1 MTYWPAIIYLTNY
14 SQSVDFS
21 ITSSLH
27 LYYEMYEYNL
37 PFFTGDSK
45 DQSLNSQQMNQSKN
59 DFKIDQSD
67 SNGKPCLKF
76 IFTNLLTQKHALELC
91 SEWKTIALSDT
102 VKTYTIIFNAKEMVD
117 YEPMARITFQK
128 TISKLKNQIE
138 KIWLVTDSKMI
149 SGGAAIM
156 SLLSSFPIKAVD
168 SEAKVVV

>member
-1 MTYWPAIIYLTNY
+1 
-14 SQSVDFS
+14 
-21 ITSSLH
+21 
-27 LYYEMYEYNL
+27 
-37 PFFTGDSK
+37 
-45 DQSLNSQQMNQSKN
+45 MNQSKN

-128 TISKLKNQIE
+128 TISKLKNQALQE
-138 KIWLVTDSKMI
+138 L
-149 SGGAAIM
+149 
-156 SLLSSFPIKAVD
+156 
-168 SEAKVVV
+168 E